1 MVSTPNRSVTQRPHR
16 RNPPWLPSGS
26 VFWTIPHE
34 ALIDQNQASTPIALK
49 PASATAGK
57 VWLSRQSLRRRQSSL
72 ILASTVGET
81 FDQGAGRVDSAP
93 GRSLSF
99 ALCHETAALVFT
111 VGRVVSTPYRRV
123 GSQLLQS
130 ETTLQPSGGYL
141 HWRQLHAQSY
151 GGTYIWISLQ
161 YAAHFQVPHTTK
173 RHRRTDKQ
181 SRCLNGSCS
190 AVAGYVET
198 SKFSRWLKMP

>member
-1 MVSTPNRSVTQRPHR
+1 MPLSPETPAIQPHTGKHSRSDIRP
-16 RNPPWLPSGS
+16 
-26 VFWTIPHE
+26 
-34 ALIDQNQASTPIALK
+34 
-49 PASATAGK
+49 
-57 VWLSRQSLRRRQSSL
+57 
-72 ILASTVGET
+72 
-81 FDQGAGRVDSAP
+81 RVDSAP

-99 ALCHETAALVFT
+99 ALCHETATIVIPNGQVFT
-111 VGRVVSTPYRRV
+111 VGRVDSAPYRRV

-141 HWRQLHAQSY
+141 LWRQLHAQSY

-161 YAAHFQVPHTTK
+161 YTAHFQVPHTTK
-173 RHRRTDKQ
+173 RHRRIDKQ

-198 SKFSRWLKMP
+198 SKFSRWLQMPSHGEIGSQPRSLDVTVVPKDNYARKPLSLHSPTSRLSPAGLGLFIRFLQ